1 MMCPNLKNPQVAQEF
16 NELTQA
22 VGEKAAYDIWNQ
34 NNGYGIESAPNGAP
48 SKLFSDLL
56 SEFDGNRELTIK
68 AKAKT
73 FSKEFKTWFGDWTN
87 VKSVETE
94 ASTRLVDRLHKI
106 INSKDKYGK
115 LAKILLENDA
125 IPYNLKY
132 FKIDNNRDDV
142 EYAGGLYVNGP
153 NLRLIE
159 VLGNNFSESSINRA
173 LLHEL
178 LHSNTDKLLEDYKK
192 DPSSVSEEQRIN
204 IKKLYDV
211 IMYAKD
217 YLLKNYN
224 EDKFI
229 EILNRQSTP
238 VNTTLFYAFN
248 HNDVNEID
256 EFISELFTNPGFQE
270 VLNDIPYKESN
281 ISLWDKI
288 IEAISNI
295 FGFDI
300 KKGSVLEEALK
311 YSTDLIKS
319 NWNVV
324 NDFNLSNIDTSI
336 VDVELEDKPWK
347 NDSSKVNKT
356 IRIYLKGEHEKGYF
370 ELVKDKEPFMY
381 SVHFK
386 TGDANTGETYGSV
399 KEERDILYKELIKA
413 IPEGAQVSTWGELS
427 TGGINALNKVGNSMI
442 KVGERQVKNR
452 EGNDILIPIY
462 QKGTILGDKESD
474 NFEIVDLSPN
484 YDDGGES
491 SIFTVKYK
499 KDIKKDIPLKDR
511 KTKVSQEYDY
521 LQKLRDNDIKKV
533 NDLTEDEVEL
543 TKDGNL
549 HIKDTAT
556 TIYIKRLGLNS
567 LSEYK
572 EYEINKITSERSD
585 DTLLKQAESSVPQYE
600 ESNQFIDV
608 TIDTS
613 TGQMSGNIGSVAIE
627 LPEQLRGRGLGKE
640 LYLLLNK
647 YLYNTK
653 QITLKSDP
661 LGTSEKAHHVWE
673 SFRKAGKATLISGN
687 SNDFKNGF
695 YTAKY
700 ELNPPQQVTTS
711 ISKVVD
717 ENGEPLIVY
726 HGSDYIFTQFSLDT
740 KNRANMTDLIKKGI
754 YFSNERA
761 IADSYAHSREERTNN
776 SVYKLIEEINALRG
790 IITDPYFEDA
800 YGEFEG
806 FDTYEKHMSK
816 YFELAED
823 ENALWF
829 TSLYKSN
836 VEKQLPNAAEILKQ
850 LKLNN
855 YDKAISLAKENIRPT
870 YHTVYPVFLN
880 FRNPIQINT
889 DYSTISTAFSK
900 HDENQLNSAESII
913 VKNVDDGIHEYTLRI
928 SNTYIAFNPNQI
940 KSATENVGSFDYE
953 KSNIYEKLGSRNNEY
968 SDAMEKTILN
978 NVFNGFTTPTN
989 NSKVI
994 QTLIDNGAFT
1004 TKRLNK
1010 LANLLM
1016 KIDGNT
1022 VFVKEDDLIE
1032 DALMQYDKIDGQ
1044 VELCTSKFGKYNSI
1058 EAFGLDYLHEVVHH
1072 YTIRALDPKLK
1083 HTQEEIAFAKS
1094 MNKLLAEAR
1103 ILMKETKPYKI
1114 DKKGNAIWKTYGLTN
1129 VYEFASEMLT
1139 NLDFRRSVYLFDKDM
1154 NLSLWDKFK
1163 KLIAILLGGPKL
1175 EISDSKLVREAT
1187 DLVTDFITYENKIG
1201 GIDDYMT
1208 RLQKRDESTIEDIKS
1223 DIDRAFAKV
1232 DTNSQLRRDLIT
1244 KSRLTLKN
1252 IESGINS
1259 RIKSLR
1265 TYPNSERI
1273 VKELE
1278 NQLIS
1283 LSQLKEAKAIVSFI
1297 ESAPDD
1303 LERHRNYILD
1313 SLDKVDK
1320 GLVSEIDDAKLM
1332 QFKHDYFGFY
1342 EPLIGNVAELNRFDK
1357 GIFQF
1362 ENKEDEERFSNILTD
1377 LVSNFTLMDDALK
1390 NVLRIKAEYNLNKI
1404 GITSNSPTMD
1414 SYTAKEFLSKVG
1426 DMGFA
1431 ARHIFSTKSS
1441 TDEAL
1446 RAVHRAL
1453 TDAKQEVS
1461 RSYLSKGKDLMKL
1474 QHRVSNPMALFEV
1487 DKDGKRTG
1495 YLIRSLNY
1503 GSFRND
1509 YNKFIK
1515 ELNDKY
1521 GLKQGEFPTD
1531 DVTLVK
1537 YRTEK
1542 NKYLAEHAER
1552 RFTKDYYEVYNK
1564 MSINTEMARND
1575 IHGQIY
1581 KILNKVTDEEGNVNR
1596 EDLSDADWY
1605 SLRNLYREKKALA
1618 STFNTDGSIKS
1629 GDQLDIAN
1637 NLSEI
1642 NKAIQ
1647 DKLRYKVNIDKF
1659 NELLEKKKIQY
1670 KDQPAKLEKWL
1681 KRNTRTVYSQ
1691 EFWDQMSNLDH
1702 IDYGKN
1708 YEALAKARTELLAIY
1723 RDDKFQVDMD
1733 DESVRDTIRAL
1744 DKALAE
1750 ERARNK
1756 GNRGISTIKFTDI
1769 ATMEKSDQYTID
1781 MNRAMTKG
1789 KEFYEKWYND
1799 NHFKDDRGRI
1809 QPNSYYTYI
1818 KPKNKKYI
1826 SIEPSAMFQEIDQDS
1841 PFFNNNFDAT
1851 DPNSVQPKR
1860 SKYDNS
1866 KAYDKVMSN
1875 QDNVNL
1881 YNALRD
1887 NMAESNAKIPFLAT
1901 RDPHMLPQISGSAYD
1916 HIMSAGFKGLGHYI
1930 KDKFTINNDDA
1941 DYAINEALMRPD
1953 KSKLKFIPTHYI
1965 SRLEHPETIST
1976 DIVGMN
1982 AEYFRMAE
1990 NYSKMAQIA
1999 PTMETILEAIG
2010 QRTVTKKET
2019 SSKKAEELIGTKS
2032 AAYAKLEEFLG
2043 MNLYGEQKKEL
2054 WSPSVFGTKLS
2065 FSKILG
2071 GISNYSQVTML
2082 GWNIYSAGAGIL
2094 TAKALNLSETISNRF
2109 YGPKDYAKALGI
2121 CTLNLPG
2128 MLASTESETTTNKVI
2143 ALMEY
2148 TGIVFNDEEMFKSTQ
2163 RSRVMKV
2170 AGRVV
2175 APMTMW
2181 TIADV
2186 SIKAPILVATMLNH
2200 KLYNGEFISRR
2211 NFIKTFK
2218 GSKRDANRIWNALG
2232 ETLYDAFEVKDG
2244 KFQPKEQYKNSV
2256 SVGLMTKVRNIN
2268 KYITARI
2275 DGVLNDMDKT
2285 AAQRNSLL
2293 RFVFMF
2299 RSFLVSNWEDRLVKK
2314 KQWNYMIEDFEE
2326 AQYIAAAKT
2335 VSKFFRIR
2343 YDYYKG
2349 IIDKEQMKRSIPYY
2363 QKYAFKKTAIEL
2375 GIMAGLFAIGEYMKG
2390 IADKDK
2396 KDLFKQY
2403 TAYLSIRTLFEM
2415 AAMYNP
2421 ADLLS
2426 MLKSVS
2432 PITTMI
2438 DQLTVL
2444 IGAMIPDVDQEGTKT
2459 TKRIVKGPYKGQQP
2473 YQRALWKLT
2482 PAKNIW
2488 EWGNAQSKR
2497 EYLESQL
2504 MKRNK

>member
-73 FSKEFKTWFGDWTN
+73 FSKEFKTWFG
-87 VKSVETE
+87 E
-94 ASTRLVDRLHKI
+94 
-106 INSKDKYGK
+106 
-115 LAKILLENDA
+115 
-125 IPYNLKY
+125 
-132 FKIDNNRDDV
+132 
-142 EYAGGLYVNGP
+142 
-153 NLRLIE
+153 
-159 VLGNNFSESSINRA
+159 
-173 LLHEL
+173 
-178 LHSNTDKLLEDYKK
+178 
-192 DPSSVSEEQRIN
+192 
-204 IKKLYDV
+204 
-211 IMYAKD
+211 
-217 YLLKNYN
+217 
-224 EDKFI
+224 
-229 EILNRQSTP
+229 
-238 VNTTLFYAFN
+238 
-248 HNDVNEID
+248 
-256 EFISELFTNPGFQE
+256 
-270 VLNDIPYKESN
+270 
-281 ISLWDKI
+281 
-288 IEAISNI
+288 
-295 FGFDI
+295 
-300 KKGSVLEEALK
+300 
-311 YSTDLIKS
+311 
-319 NWNVV
+319 
-324 NDFNLSNIDTSI
+324 
-336 VDVELEDKPWK
+336 
-347 NDSSKVNKT
+347 SKV
-356 IRIYLKGEHEKGYF
+356 I
-370 ELVKDKEPFMY
+370 
-381 SVHFK
+381 
-386 TGDANTGETYGSV
+386 
-399 KEERDILYKELIKA
+399 
-413 IPEGAQVSTWGELS
+413 
-427 TGGINALNKVGNSMI
+427 
-442 KVGERQVKNR
+442 
-452 EGNDILIPIY
+452 
-462 QKGTILGDKESD
+462 
-474 NFEIVDLSPN
+474 
-484 YDDGGES
+484 
-491 SIFTVKYK
+491 
-499 KDIKKDIPLKDR
+499 
-511 KTKVSQEYDY
+511 
-521 LQKLRDNDIKKV
+521 
-533 NDLTEDEVEL
+533 
-543 TKDGNL
+543 
-549 HIKDTAT
+549 
-556 TIYIKRLGLNS
+556 
-567 LSEYK
+567 
-572 EYEINKITSERSD
+572 
-585 DTLLKQAESSVPQYE
+585 
-600 ESNQFIDV
+600 
-608 TIDTS
+608 
-613 TGQMSGNIGSVAIE
+613 
-627 LPEQLRGRGLGKE
+627 
-640 LYLLLNK
+640 
-647 YLYNTK
+647 
-653 QITLKSDP
+653 
-661 LGTSEKAHHVWE
+661 
-673 SFRKAGKATLISGN
+673 
-687 SNDFKNGF
+687 
-695 YTAKY
+695 
-700 ELNPPQQVTTS
+700 
-711 ISKVVD
+711 D
-717 ENGEPLIVY
+717 ENGEPLMVY

-761 IADSYAHSREERTNN
+761 IADSYTHSREERTNN

-850 LKLNN
+850 LKLKN

-880 FRNPIQINT
+880 FRNPIQINA
-889 DYSTISTAFSK
+889 DYSTIGTAFSK

-968 SDAMEKTILN
+968 SDTMEKTILN

-1094 MNKLLAEAR
+1094 MNKLLTEAR
-1103 ILMKETKPYKI
+1103 ILMKETKPYKT

-1139 NLDFRRSVYLFDKDM
+1139 NPDFRRSVYLFDKDM

-1283 LSQLKEAKAIVSFI
+1283 LSQLKESKAIVSFI

-1313 SLDKVDK
+1313 CLDKVDK
-1320 GLVSEIDDAKLM
+1320 GLVAEIDDAKLM

-1342 EPLIGNVAELNRFDK
+1342 EPLVGNVAELNRFDK

-1377 LVSNFTLMDDALK
+1377 LVSNFTVMDDALK
-1390 NVLRIKAEYNLNKI
+1390 NVLRIKGEDNLNKI
-1404 GITSNSPTMD
+1404 GITSNSPTMAG
-1414 SYTAKEFLSKVG
+1414 YTATEFLSKVG
-1426 DMGFA
+1426 DISFA

-1461 RSYLSKGKDLMKL
+1461 RSYLNKGKDLMRL
-1474 QHRVSNPMALFEV
+1474 QHRVKNPQVLYEF
-1487 DKDGKRTG
+1487 DNKGNRTG

-1503 GSFRND
+1503 GAFRND
-1509 YNKFIK
+1509 YNNFIS

-1521 GLKQGEFPTD
+1521 GMKRGEFPTD
-1531 DVTLVK
+1531 DATLVE

-1542 NKYLAEHAER
+1542 NEYLAKHAER
-1552 RFTKDYYEVYNK
+1552 RFTEDYYKVYNK
-1564 MSINTEMARND
+1564 MSINSEFARNE

-1581 KILNKVTDEEGNVNR
+1581 KLLNKVTDEEGNVNR
-1596 EDLSDADWY
+1596 EDLSDMDWY
-1605 SLRNLYREKKALA
+1605 SLRNLYREKKALT

-1659 NELLEKKKIQY
+1659 NTLLEKKKEQY
-1670 KDQPAKLEKWL
+1670 KNDPAKLDKWL
-1681 KRNTRTVYSQ
+1681 KRNTHTVYSQ
-1691 EFWDQMSNLDH
+1691 EFWDQMATLDSV
-1702 IDYGKN
+1702 DYGKN

-1733 DESVRDTIRAL
+1733 DENVRDTIRAL

-1756 GNRGISTIKFTDI
+1756 GTRGLSAVKFTDI

-1781 MNRAMTKG
+1781 RNREMAKG
-1789 KEFYEKWYND
+1789 KEAYEKWYNA

-1818 KPKNKKYI
+1818 KPKNKAYI
-1826 SIEPSAMFQEIDQDS
+1826 KVEPSAMFQEIDQDS
-1841 PFFNNNFDAT
+1841 PFFNKNFDIT

-1887 NMAESNAKIPFLAT
+1887 NMAESNSKIPFLAT
-1901 RDPHMLPQISGSAYD
+1901 RDPYMLPQISGSAYE
-1916 HIMSAGFKGLGHYI
+1916 HIMSAGFKGIGNYA
-1930 KDKFTINNDDA
+1930 KDKTTINNDDA
-1941 DYAINEALMRPD
+1941 DYAINEVLMRPD

-1965 SRLEHPETIST
+1965 SRLENPESIDK
-1976 DIVGMN
+1976 DIVGIN

-2010 QRTVTKKET
+2010 QRTVTKKSLT
-2019 SSKKAEELIGTKS
+2019 SKKAEQIIGTKS
-2032 AAYAKLEEFLG
+2032 AAYAKLEEFLD
-2043 MNLYGEQKKEL
+2043 MYLYGEQKKEL
-2054 WSPSVFGTKLS
+2054 WAPKVGNVKIS

-2071 GISNYSQVTML
+2071 GIADYSQVTLL
-2082 GWNIYSAGAGIL
+2082 GWNIFSAGTGV
-2094 TAKALNLSETISNRF
+2094 TVAKTLNIAEMMTNRF
-2109 YGPKDYAKALGI
+2109 YGPKDYAKAIGI
-2121 CTLNLPG
+2121 CTWNFPG
-2128 MLASTESETTTNKVI
+2128 MLGSIGAESTSNKVI

-2148 TGIVFNDEEMFKSTQ
+2148 MGIAFSDEEMFKDTHK
-2163 RSRVMKV
+2163 SRLVKV
-2170 AGRVV
+2170 AGKII
-2175 APMTMW
+2175 APMAIW
-2181 TIADV
+2181 TLADITV
-2186 SIKAPILVATMLNH
+2186 KAPILVATMLNH

-2211 NFIKTFK
+2211 NFMKSFN
-2218 GSKRDANRIWNALG
+2218 GSMKDANRIWNVMG
-2232 ETLYDAFEVKDG
+2232 ETLYDAFEVKNG
-2244 KFQPKEQYKNSV
+2244 KLQVKEQYKNSV
-2256 SVGLMTKVRNIN
+2256 SVGSINKVRNIT
-2268 KYITARI
+2268 KYVTARI
-2275 DGVLNDMDKT
+2275 DGILGDLDKT

-2293 RFVFMF
+2293 RFVFMC
-2299 RSFLVSNWEDRLVKK
+2299 RSFLVSNWEDRIVKN
-2314 KQWNYMIEDFEE
+2314 KQWNYLIEDFEE
-2326 AQYIAAAKT
+2326 SQYKAAGKT
-2335 VSKFFRIR
+2335 ISKFFRVR

-2349 IIDKEQMKRSIPYY
+2349 IIDKEQRKRSIPYY
-2363 QKYAFKKTAIEL
+2363 QKYAFKKTLYEIGTML
-2375 GIMAGLFAIGEYMKG
+2375 GLFVLGEYLKG
-2390 IADKDK
+2390 VADRDK
-2396 KDLFKQY
+2396 KSWIKQFA
-2403 TAYLSIRTLFEM
+2403 AYLSIRTLFDM

-2421 ADLLS
+2421 VDLLS

-2432 PITTMI
+2432 PMTAMI
-2438 DQLTVL
+2438 DQIVVL
-2444 IGAMIPDVDQEGTKT
+2444 IQAMIPDIDQEGTKT

-2488 EWGNAQSKR
+2488 EWNNAQAKR

-2504 MKRNK
+2504 MKRK